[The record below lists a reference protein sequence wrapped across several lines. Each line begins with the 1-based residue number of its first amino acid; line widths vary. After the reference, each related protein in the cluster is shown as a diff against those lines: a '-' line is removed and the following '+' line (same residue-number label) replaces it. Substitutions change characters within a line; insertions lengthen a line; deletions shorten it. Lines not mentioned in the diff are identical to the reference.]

1 MARMHRLSQV
11 LVGQSL
17 SQLMAGLRFRRTEAN
32 VLRANE
38 APKRRHIYVKITSL
52 LHMAQP
58 VL

>member
-17 SQLMAGLRFRRTEAN
+17 SQLMAGLRRTEAN

-38 APKRRHIYVKITSL
+38 APKRTHIYVKITSL